1 MLCRA
6 ASDDAS
12 TTSDSRESSEES
24 SSNAH
29 AQLLDSLLILSTK
42 SESESDHNSAVAAAV
57 RQDSERATSM
67 AFLTYCDKQHDMT
80 NDSTR
85 RRHISSVIQTCILER
100 ENAAVGD
107 DLDASAAFDAIL
119 PDTALTSAQQ
129 TSLALRT
136 DHLLEQ
142 MGQTKKSAISTILG
156 RVDGERAAQPGM
168 SERIAAYVVD
178 SVPQELWKDT
188 LASAFE
194 PPNEETVDDSNSEE
208 QQVWTTPLALV
219 RCLDDELRRRQ
230 NEDISQEAWDENQLA
245 TMSEPNLRALRD
257 VAIDFVDERLR
268 SSL

>member
-42 SESESDHNSAVAAAV
+42 SESESDVAAAV

-142 MGQTKKSAISTILG
+142 MGQTKKSAIATILG